1 VALGFFRARP
11 CSVVASNGRA
21 KLLLRLVLHLL
32 NLDRPVPMDS
42 KTHSIPLALKAFSVA
57 SGLLVLASAVLAQDA
72 VRPSL
77 AGEAAAEA
85 RRQSIEQIPY
95 NLLLGPVR
103 FRFSITTGVEYND
116 NINLAERNKQDD
128 IIFRPQFNINAIWP
142 VTQLNTLRL
151 DLGMGYSFYVN
162 HPENDTNGVLISP
175 GSQLAFD
182 IFVQDFRINIHDRF
196 SLQQD
201 PTDEIQLSNVVDY
214 GRFENTFGVSV
225 LWDLNKAVLTFG
237 YDHYTYISTTDTFSY
252 LDRNAEIL
260 SFSAYFALT
269 SSTGAGLETS
279 AVYSYYN
286 ESVLNDA
293 ISYSVGPFVETQL
306 TNYLKLRASV
316 GYQMI
321 DSDNNGLVSDPNNGS
336 DYYAYLLLSHRVNS
350 ALTHSISAGH
360 ESQLG
365 VNSNFV
371 VVTYVRHTAT
381 WNIINN
387 VLLATELFYEDGDDS
402 GGITSEHIQR
412 YGGAATLGYQ
422 LTPHVT
428 LGLRYQYTQKQSDQP
443 GRDYKQ
449 NRVAFDATYSF

>member
-1 VALGFFRARP
+1 
-11 CSVVASNGRA
+11 
-21 KLLLRLVLHLL
+21 
-32 NLDRPVPMDS
+32 MDS
-42 KTHSIPLALKAFSVA
+42 KTNSIPHALKAFSVA
-57 SGLLVLASAVLAQDA
+57 FGLLFLASALHAQDA

-103 FRFSITTGVEYND
+103 FRFSVTTGVEYND
-116 NINLAERNKQDD
+116 NINLAETNKQDD

-162 HPENDTNGVLISP
+162 HPEADTNGVIISP
-175 GSQLAFD
+175 GSQLSFD
-182 IFVQDFRINIHDRF
+182 IFVQDFRINLHDRF

-201 PTDEIQLSNVVDY
+201 PVDQLQLSNVVDY

-225 LWDLNKAVLTFG
+225 LWDLNKAVLTLG

-260 SFSAYFALT
+260 TFSAYFALT
-269 SSTGAGLETS
+269 SSAGGGIESS
-279 AVYSYYN
+279 AVYSYYD

-293 ISYSVGPFVETQL
+293 VSYSVGPFIETQL

-316 GYQMI
+316 GYQLI
-321 DSDNNGLVSDPNNGS
+321 DFDGNGTVDDPSDGS
-336 DYYAYLLLSHRVNS
+336 DYYANLLLSHRVNS
-350 ALTHSISAGH
+350 AITQTLAVGH

-381 WNIINN
+381 WNVINR

-402 GGITSEHIQR
+402 GGLFSEHIQR

-428 LGLRYQYTQKQSDQP
+428 LGLRYQYTQKQSDQI

>member
-1 VALGFFRARP
+1 MSL
-11 CSVVASNGRA
+11 
-21 KLLLRLVLHLL
+21 
-32 NLDRPVPMDS
+32 DS
-42 KTHSIPLALKAFSVA
+42 KIQMN
-57 SGLLVLASAVLAQDA
+57 AVLRSALLILLAPLFLAPPLRAQEA

-103 FRFSITTGVEYND
+103 FRFSVTTGIEYND
-116 NINLAERNKQDD
+116 NINLAETNKQDD
-128 IIFRPQFNINAIWP
+128 IIIRPQFNIDAIWP

-151 DLGMGYSFYVN
+151 DLGLGYSFYLN
-162 HPENDTNGVLISP
+162 HSNANTNGVIISP

-182 IFVQDFRINIHDRF
+182 IFVQDFRINLHDRF

-201 PTDEIQLSNVVDY
+201 PVAQLQLSNVVDY
-214 GRFENTFGVSV
+214 GRFENTAGVSV

-237 YDHYTYISTTDTFSY
+237 YDHYNYVSTTDAFSY
-252 LDRNAEIL
+252 LDRNAEVL
-260 SFSAYFALT
+260 TFSAYFALT
-269 SSTGAGLETS
+269 STTGAGLETS
-279 AVYSYYN
+279 AVYNYYN
-286 ESVLNDA
+286 QAVLNN
-293 ISYSVGPFVETQL
+293 SVNYSVGPFVETQL

-316 GYQMI
+316 GYQFI
-321 DSDNNGLVSDPNNGS
+321 NFDSGGSVGDTSDDSDF
-336 DYYAYLLLSHRVNS
+336 YANLLLSHRIN
-350 ALTHSISAGH
+350 AAISQTLAAGH

-371 VVTYVRHTAT
+371 VLNYVRHTAT
-381 WNIINN
+381 WNIINR

-402 GGITSEHIQR
+402 GGLFSEHIQR